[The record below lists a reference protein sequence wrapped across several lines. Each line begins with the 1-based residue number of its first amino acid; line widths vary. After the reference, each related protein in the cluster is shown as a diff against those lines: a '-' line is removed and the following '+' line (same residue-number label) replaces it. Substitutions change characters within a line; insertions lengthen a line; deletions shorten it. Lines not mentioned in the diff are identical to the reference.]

1 MKPVDATGDGV
12 AIGVRDTSFTTRLK
26 MPPVKVKLRGVLS
39 KSMNSPPLSV
49 ETTLPVSVLVN
60 SALVGVVP
68 GGAVKLTRSVNELP
82 V

>member
-1 MKPVDATGDGV
+1 MMLTVLGV
-12 AIGVRDTSFTTRLK
+12 AIGVSDTSWTIRLNV
-26 MPPVKVKLRGVLS
+26 PLANVKLRGVLS
-39 KSMNSPPLSV
+39 KSMKSPPLSV